1 MKARLVTELYHAEF
15 FFLQRLKHGPSRGKA
30 VRFSWKLFHE
40 EIHFFFICRTAS
52 GSVESLEAE
61 LHLDN
66 KVRFIFNVSPSE

>member
-1 MKARLVTELYHAEF
+1 MKARLLTELYRAEF
-15 FFLQRLKHGPSRGKA
+15 FFTTFKA
-30 VRFSWKLFHE
+30 WTESWKSRKVFLETFSRRNS
-40 EIHFFFICRTAS
+40 FFFICRTAS